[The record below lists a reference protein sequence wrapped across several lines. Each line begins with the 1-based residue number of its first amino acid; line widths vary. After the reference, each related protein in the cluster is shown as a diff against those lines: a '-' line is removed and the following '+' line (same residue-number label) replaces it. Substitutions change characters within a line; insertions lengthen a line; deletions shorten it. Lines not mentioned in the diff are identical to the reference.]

1 MGVQLESLLL
11 LELQLV
17 VYYLHWKKLHLGKII
32 LFLIA

>member
-17 VYYLHWKKLHLGKII
+17 VYYLHWKRLHLGKN
-32 LFLIA
+32 FLSLVS